1 MNLTPRQMADLRAEF
16 AKGGLEASLLAA
28 QLLEMV
34 EKLQAQIRAAEAA
47 TLNARREVAAQE
59 AADLER
65 QLDDAAASGSGCAV
79 CHDAAGRAAVTQLK
93 KVAAT
98 CEPGRRRTNAS

>member
-16 AKGGLEASLLAA
+16 EKGGLEASLLAA

-34 EKLQAQIRAAEAA
+34 EKLQAQVRSAEAA

-65 QLDDAAASGSGCAV
+65 QLDDAAGSGSGCAA
-79 CHDAAGRAAVTQLK
+79 CPDAAGRAAVAQLK
-93 KVAAT
+93 KLAAVS
-98 CEPGRRRTNAS
+98 EP